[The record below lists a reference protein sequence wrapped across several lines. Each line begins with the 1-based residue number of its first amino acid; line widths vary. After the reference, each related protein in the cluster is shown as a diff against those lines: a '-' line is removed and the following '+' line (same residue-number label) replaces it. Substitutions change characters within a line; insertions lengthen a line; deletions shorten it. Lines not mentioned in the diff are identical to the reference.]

1 MGGVCSRTRRTTSAV
16 IGGHTGVV
24 GGSTHENGHSNNESG
39 MVYQSRDLPSKISD
53 SIPSAVDDGV
63 NKPLREP
70 FSFPEVNVV
79 PYGLDDI
86 NDGIPRLSR
95 TLSQKSRSTKSRQA
109 VAKVKAPRFYLQLE
123 QFK

>member
-1 MGGVCSRTRRTTSAV
+1 MGGVCSRTRRTTSDD
-16 IGGHTGVV
+16 IGGNNGE
-24 GGSTHENGHSNNESG
+24 GGFTHANGHANNEAG
-39 MVYQSRDLPSKISD
+39 MVFQSRGLPSKISD
-53 SIPSAVDDGV
+53 STPSAVDDGL

-109 VAKVKAPRFYLQLE
+109 VAKVKST
-123 QFK
+123 